1 MVQQPRTVRSLAC
14 VAVLALVAQLACNYP
29 GAVAQVDVAQTAAV
43 QTVAA
48 QLTLAGALVPT
59 TPPIVATQP
68 LPPPATALPT
78 PTFTPLP
85 SPTATFTATPVPCN
99 RAAFVKDVTVDDG
112 TQFTSG
118 ATFTKTWRLQNTGSC
133 TWTSGYSLVFDH
145 GDQMD
150 GPASTQLTSGTVGP
164 GQTVDVSV
172 PLRAPGPPGT
182 YKGYWKIRSGDG
194 IVFGLG
200 GSGSVAFW
208 VEIKSALPPPVMLN
222 FTVTYENVHL
232 CGPTLK
238 YATFRL
244 GNNGTEGFES
254 VYIKIVDLDTSALL
268 YPGGS
273 NNTPY
278 LGTANDCPPQ
288 GSSMGPGS
296 VYFVA
301 ASIGADPPHGHN
313 ARLTLKMCT
322 QDNLGG
328 GCIDKTTDFVVP

>member
-1 MVQQPRTVRSLAC
+1 MIRQRGSLKPFALI
-14 VAVLALVAQLACNYP
+14 LALALAAQLACNYP
-29 GAVAQVDVAQTAAV
+29 GAVPQGDVAQTAAV
-43 QTVAA
+43 QTVVA
-48 QLTLAGALVPT
+48 QLTLVGPGQPTLPPPAAT
-59 TPPIVATQP
+59 TP
-68 LPPPATALPT
+68 PPPATAAPT
-78 PTFTPLP
+78 STFTPV
-85 SPTATFTATPVPCN
+85 PTATWTNTPTPIPCN
-99 RAAFVKDVTVDDG
+99 RATFVTDVTVPDG
-112 TQFTSG
+112 QQFTSG
-118 ATFTKTWRLQNTGSC
+118 TTFTKTWRLQNSGSC
-133 TWTSGYSLVFDH
+133 TWTSGYALVFDH

-150 GPASTQLTSGTVGP
+150 GPASQQLTTGTVAP
-164 GQTVDVSV
+164 GQSIDVSV

-194 IVFGLG
+194 IVFGV
-200 GSGSVAFW
+200 GSSATVAFW

-222 FTVTYENVHL
+222 FTVAYENVHL

-244 GNNGTEGFES
+244 GNTGTEGFES
-254 VYIKIVDLDTSALL
+254 VYIKIVDLDTSASL

-273 NNTPY
+273 NNTPF
-278 LGTANDCPPQ
+278 LATANDCPPQ

-296 VYFVA
+296 VYFLA

-328 GCIDKTTDFVVP
+328 GCIEKTADFVVP

>member
-1 MVQQPRTVRSLAC
+1 MVQQQRTLRSLAW

-29 GAVAQVDVAQTAAV
+29 GAVAPVDVAQTAAV

-48 QLTLAGALVPT
+48 QLTLGG
-59 TPPIVATQP
+59 P
-68 LPPPATALPT
+68 LPPTAPPIASTVPPPPTALPS

-85 SPTATFTATPVPCN
+85 SPTSTFTATPIPCN
-99 RAAFVKDVTVDDG
+99 RAAFVKDVTVPDG
-112 TQFTSG
+112 QQFTSG

-133 TWTSGYSLVFDH
+133 AWTSGYSLVFDH

-150 GPASTQLTSGTVGP
+150 GPASTQLTSGTVAP

-208 VEIKSALPPPVMLN
+208 VEIKSALPPPPMLD
-222 FTVTYENVHL
+222 FTVSFENLHV
-232 CGPTLK
+232 CSAPLK

-244 GNNGTEGFES
+244 GNTGTAGFES
-254 VYIKIVDLDTSALL
+254 VRIQIVDLNTSGTL
-268 YPGGS
+268 YAGT

-278 LGTANDCPPQ
+278 LATANDCPPQ

-296 VYFVA
+296 VYFIA

-322 QDNLGG
+322 EDSLGG
-328 GCIDKTTDFVVP
+328 GCVEKTTDFVVP

>member
-1 MVQQPRTVRSLAC
+1 MVQQQRTVRSLAC

-29 GAVAQVDVAQTAAV
+29 GAVAPVDVAQTAAV

-48 QLTLAGALVPT
+48 QLTLVGQVQPT
-59 TPPIVATQP
+59 APPVVATE
-68 LPPPATALPT
+68 PPPPLATALPT

-150 GPASTQLTSGTVGP
+150 GPSSTQLTSGTVGT

-208 VEIKSALPPPVMLN
+208 VEIKSALPPPALLD
-222 FTVTYENVHL
+222 FTVSFENLHICSAPL
-232 CGPTLK
+232 R

-244 GNNGTEGFES
+244 GNTGTVAFES
-254 VYIKIVDLDTSALL
+254 VRIQIVDLNTSGTL
-268 YPGGS
+268 YGPGT

-278 LGTANDCPPQ
+278 LATASDCPPQ
-288 GSSMGPGS
+288 SSSMGPGS
-296 VYFVA
+296 VYFLA

-322 QDNLGG
+322 QDSLAGS
-328 GCIDKTTDFVVP
+328 CIEKTTDFVVP

>member
-1 MVQQPRTVRSLAC
+1 MAHQHGTLRSLAG
-14 VAVLALVAQLACNYP
+14 VAVMALLAQLACNYP
-29 GAVAQVDVAQTAAV
+29 NAVAPVDVAQTAAV

-48 QLTLAGALVPT
+48 QLTLGAQLQPT
-59 TPPIVATQP
+59 TPPVVATV
-68 LPPPATALPT
+68 PPPPTALPSA
-78 PTFTPLP
+78 TFTLAPP
-85 SPTATFTATPVPCN
+85 PTSTFTATPVPCN
-99 RAAFVKDVTVDDG
+99 RAAFVKDVSVPDG
-112 TQFTSG
+112 EQYTSG

-150 GPASTQLTSGTVGP
+150 APASTQLTSGTVGP
-164 GQTVDVSV
+164 GQTVDVSI

-194 IVFGLG
+194 IVFGVG
-200 GSGSVAFW
+200 AGSVAFW
-208 VEIKSALPPPVMLN
+208 VEIKSALPPPALID
-222 FTVTYENVHL
+222 FTVSFENLHI
-232 CGPTLK
+232 CSAPLK

-244 GNNGTEGFES
+244 GNTGTVGFES
-254 VYIKIVDLDTSALL
+254 VRIQIVDLNTSGTL
-268 YPGGS
+268 YSGT

-278 LGTANDCPPQ
+278 LATANDCPPQ
-288 GSSMGPGS
+288 SSSMGPGS
-296 VYFVA
+296 VYFIA

-328 GCIDKTTDFVVP
+328 SCLEKTSDFVVP